1 MATLR
6 ELIIKISANSQ
17 SFQSEIQRASRMG
30 SEYYRTLQNGGRQ
43 AAAVAREQRRALA
56 ELNSQLTEIRASAA
70 GTAGVF
76 AGAFATGHLIS
87 LADEWSSV
95 NARLKQASQS
105 SDEFSSSQ
113 KVLMD
118 ISQRTGTAFS
128 DNAALFARS
137 AASMRE
143 YGYSADDV
151 LKVTE
156 AISTGLKIS
165 GASTAEAGS
174 VITQFSQ
181 ALAQGVLRGEEF
193 NSVNESG
200 DRIVRAL
207 AAGMGVAR
215 KDLKAMADDGKLTA
229 DKVVPALISQLGV
242 LRDEYAAM
250 PETVSDGITK
260 VENAFMA
267 WVGGANEASGA
278 TKTLSGVLNGVA
290 GNIDNVATAAGALVA
305 VGVARYFGNMASGA
319 VSATAGLVTAARN
332 EVALA
337 EAQLRGTQI
346 ATARARAAVYRAQQ
360 AVAAARGTEMQIAA
374 EARLAATQER
384 LNRNIAARTAAQNAL
399 NSTTAVGSRLMTG
412 ALGLV
417 GGVPGLVMLG
427 AAAWYTLY
435 QNQEP
440 ARESARQYALTID
453 EIAHKTPSMSLPE
466 ASDNE
471 GRTRAALAEQNRLI
485 DEQASRVK
493 SLQEKIAGY
502 QYVLANPGWT
512 TGDGFMINHLTSV
525 QEKIA
530 GYQYVLANPGW
541 TTGDG
546 FMINH
551 LTSVKTVTEG
561 LSQATEQLAVEQSRL
576 AQMQEKAQSIQDVL
590 AGLEDRRVALI
601 RQQAAEQN
609 KVYQSMLVMNG
620 QHTEFNRLLG
630 LGNELLQQRQGLVNV
645 PLRLPQATLDDKQQS
660 ALTKTEREL
669 ALSRLKGEEKERARL
684 GYAADDLGFVG
695 DSYQEA
701 RQRYISNA
709 LEAWRNN
716 EANKPKSRGGKS
728 ETEKAED
735 SFSRLLKQQKEQLA
749 LAGQNTELAKL
760 KYQTA
765 QGELKTLT
773 EMQKQEL
780 LRNAALIDQQKI
792 REQLRSREETLK
804 NDNVAA
810 RASNEAELLG
820 YGQGERA
827 RERMRELQQIRD
839 SFRQKDA
846 DLQSQYQT
854 GDISEDF
861 YRQARAQNAQYLS
874 ERLKD
879 QAAFYAESDAQR
891 ADWQKGLQEGLSNWV
906 DNASDYASQAAQL
919 ATEGISGLV
928 NNITEMLNGN
938 KVEWR
943 NWASSVLQEIS
954 KVLMNA
960 AIVNGIKTAANGMS
974 GAGGFIGS
982 IGDWLG
988 GAVAN
993 AKGGVYTS
1001 ANLSAYSNSIVDTPT
1016 YFAFAKGAG
1025 LMGEAGPEAIM
1036 PLTRAADGSLGVR
1049 AVGSMNGS
1057 AGLVYSPVYHIAIQ
1071 NDGANGQI
1079 GAEAAGSLVQLI
1091 DQRVQAVMLSMR
1103 RDGGMLS
1110 G

>member
-70 GTAGVF
+70 GTAGAF

-156 AISTGLKIS
+156 AISTGLKLS
-165 GASTAEAGS
+165 GAGVAESGS

-193 NSVNESG
+193 NAVNENG
-200 DRIVRAL
+200 DRVIRAL

-229 DKVVPALISQLGV
+229 DKVVPALISQLGI

-250 PETVSDGITK
+250 PETVSGSITK

-267 WVGGANEASGA
+267 WVGGVNEASGS

-290 GNIDNVATAAGALVA
+290 GHIDAVATAAGALVA

-319 VSATAGLVTAARN
+319 VSATAGLVT
-332 EVALA
+332 
-337 EAQLRGTQI
+337 
-346 ATARARAAVYRAQQ
+346 
-360 AVAAARGTEMQIAA
+360 AARGTEMQIAA

-435 QNQEP
+435 QNQEQ

-471 GRTRAALAEQNRLI
+471 GRTRAALTEQNRLI

-493 SLQEKIAGY
+493 SL
-502 QYVLANPGWT
+502 
-512 TGDGFMINHLTSV
+512 

-645 PLRLPQATLDDKQQS
+645 PLRLPQTTLDNKQQS

-1079 GAEAAGSLVQLI
+1079 GPEAAGSLVQLI

>member
-43 AAAVAREQRRALA
+43 AAAAAREQRRALA
-56 ELNSQLTEIRASAA
+56 ELNSQLTEIRGSAVGMA
-70 GTAGVF
+70 GAF
-76 AGAFATGHLIS
+76 AGAFASGHLIS

-229 DKVVPALISQLGV
+229 DKVVPALISQLGI

-250 PETVSDGITK
+250 PETVSSSITK

-267 WVGGANEASGA
+267 WVGGANEASGV
-278 TKTLSGVLNGVA
+278 TKTLSGMLNGVA
-290 GNIDNVATAAGALVA
+290 GQIDNVATAVGALVA

-319 VSATAGLVTAARN
+319 MSATAGLVTAARN

-337 EAQLRGTQI
+337 EAQFRGTQI

-384 LNRNIAARTAAQNAL
+384 LNRNIAARSAAQNAL
-399 NSTTAVGSRLMTG
+399 NSTTAVGSRLMSG

-435 QNQEP
+435 QNQEQ

-471 GRTRAALAEQNRLI
+471 GRTRAALTEQNRLI

-493 SLQEKIAGY
+493 SL
-502 QYVLANPGWT
+502 
-512 TGDGFMINHLTSV
+512 
-525 QEKIA
+525 
-530 GYQYVLANPGW
+530 
-541 TTGDG
+541 
-546 FMINH
+546 
-551 LTSVKTVTEG
+551 
-561 LSQATEQLAVEQSRL
+561 
-576 AQMQEKAQSIQDVL
+576 QEKAQSIQDVL

-735 SFSRLLKQQKEQLA
+735 SFSRLLKQQKAQLA

-773 EMQKQEL
+773 EIQKQEL

-804 NDNVAA
+804 NENAAA
-810 RASNEAELLG
+810 RASNDAELLG

-861 YRQARAQNAQYLS
+861 YRQALAQNAQYLS

-879 QAAFYAESDAQR
+879 QETFYAESDAQR
-891 ADWQKGLQEGLSNWV
+891 ADWQKGLQEGFSNWV

-919 ATEGISGLV
+919 ATEGISGMV

-943 NWASSVLQEIS
+943 SWASSVLQEIS

-974 GAGGFIGS
+974 GAGGFLGS

-1071 NDGANGQI
+1071 NDGTNGQI
-1079 GAEAAGSLVQLI
+1079 GPEAAGSLVQLI

>member
-70 GTAGVF
+70 GTAGAF

-346 ATARARAAVYRAQQ
+346 ATARARA
-360 AVAAARGTEMQIAA
+360 
-374 EARLAATQER
+374 
-384 LNRNIAARTAAQNAL
+384 
-399 NSTTAVGSRLMTG
+399 
-412 ALGLV
+412 
-417 GGVPGLVMLG
+417 
-427 AAAWYTLY
+427 
-435 QNQEP
+435 
-440 ARESARQYALTID
+440 
-453 EIAHKTPSMSLPE
+453 
-466 ASDNE
+466 
-471 GRTRAALAEQNRLI
+471 RAALAEQNRLI

-493 SLQEKIAGY
+493 SL
-502 QYVLANPGWT
+502 
-512 TGDGFMINHLTSV
+512 

-919 ATEGISGLV
+919 ATEGISGMV

>member
-1 MATLR
+1 G
-6 ELIIKISANSQ
+6 Q
-17 SFQSEIQRASRMG
+17 
-30 SEYYRTLQNGGRQ
+30 
-43 AAAVAREQRRALA
+43 
-56 ELNSQLTEIRASAA
+56 
-70 GTAGVF
+70 
-76 AGAFATGHLIS
+76 
-87 LADEWSSV
+87 
-95 NARLKQASQS
+95 
-105 SDEFSSSQ
+105 
-113 KVLMD
+113 
-118 ISQRTGTAFS
+118 
-128 DNAALFARS
+128 
-137 AASMRE
+137 
-143 YGYSADDV
+143 
-151 LKVTE
+151 
-156 AISTGLKIS
+156 
-165 GASTAEAGS
+165 
-174 VITQFSQ
+174 
-181 ALAQGVLRGEEF
+181 
-193 NSVNESG
+193 
-200 DRIVRAL
+200 
-207 AAGMGVAR
+207 
-215 KDLKAMADDGKLTA
+215 LTA
-229 DKVVPALISQLGV
+229 DKVVPALISQLEV

-267 WVGGANEASGA
+267 WVGGANEASGV

-290 GNIDNVATAAGALVA
+290 GQIDNVATAVGALVA

-319 VSATAGLVTAARN
+319 MSATAGLVTAARN

-337 EAQLRGTQI
+337 EAQFRGTQI

-384 LNRNIAARTAAQNAL
+384 LNRNIAARSAAQNAL
-399 NSTTAVGSRLMTG
+399 NSTTAVGSRLMSG

-435 QNQEP
+435 QNQEQ

-471 GRTRAALAEQNRLI
+471 GRTRAALTEQNRLI

-493 SLQEKIAGY
+493 SL
-502 QYVLANPGWT
+502 
-512 TGDGFMINHLTSV
+512 
-525 QEKIA
+525 
-530 GYQYVLANPGW
+530 
-541 TTGDG
+541 
-546 FMINH
+546 
-551 LTSVKTVTEG
+551 
-561 LSQATEQLAVEQSRL
+561 
-576 AQMQEKAQSIQDVL
+576 QEKAQSIQDVL

-735 SFSRLLKQQKEQLA
+735 SFSRLLKQQKAQLA

-773 EMQKQEL
+773 EIQKQEL

-804 NDNVAA
+804 NENAAA
-810 RASNEAELLG
+810 RASNDAELLG

-861 YRQARAQNAQYLS
+861 YRQALAQNAQYLS

-879 QAAFYAESDAQR
+879 QETFYAESDAQR
-891 ADWQKGLQEGLSNWV
+891 ADWQKGLQEGFSNWV

-919 ATEGISGLV
+919 ATEGISGMV

-943 NWASSVLQEIS
+943 SWASSVLQEIS

-974 GAGGFIGS
+974 GAGGFLGS

-1071 NDGANGQI
+1071 NDGTNGQI
-1079 GAEAAGSLVQLI
+1079 GPEAAGSLVQLI

>member
-43 AAAVAREQRRALA
+43 AAAAAREQRRALA
-56 ELNSQLTEIRASAA
+56 ELHSQLTEIRASAVGMTGA
-70 GTAGVF
+70 F

-105 SDEFSSSQ
+105 SDEFASSQ

-229 DKVVPALISQLGV
+229 DKVVPALISQLGI

-250 PETVSDGITK
+250 PETVSSSITK

-267 WVGGANEASGA
+267 WVGGANEASGV
-278 TKTLSGVLNGVA
+278 TKTLSGMLNGVA
-290 GNIDNVATAAGALVA
+290 GQIDNVATAVGALVA

-319 VSATAGLVTAARN
+319 MSATAGLVTAARN

-337 EAQLRGTQI
+337 EAQFRGTQI

-384 LNRNIAARTAAQNAL
+384 LNRNIAARSAAQNAL
-399 NSTTAVGSRLMTG
+399 NSTTAVGSRLMSG

-435 QNQEP
+435 QNQEQ

-471 GRTRAALAEQNRLI
+471 GRTRAALTEQNRLI

-493 SLQEKIAGY
+493 SL
-502 QYVLANPGWT
+502 
-512 TGDGFMINHLTSV
+512 
-525 QEKIA
+525 
-530 GYQYVLANPGW
+530 
-541 TTGDG
+541 
-546 FMINH
+546 
-551 LTSVKTVTEG
+551 
-561 LSQATEQLAVEQSRL
+561 
-576 AQMQEKAQSIQDVL
+576 QEKAQSIQDVL

-669 ALSRLKGEEKERARL
+669 ALSRLKGEEKERVRL

-695 DSYQEA
+695 DPYQEA

-749 LAGQNTELAKL
+749 LVGQNTELAKL

-765 QGELKTLT
+765 LGELKTLT

-780 LRNAALIDQQKI
+780 LRNATLIDQQKI

-804 NDNVAA
+804 NENAAA
-810 RASNEAELLG
+810 RASNDAELLG

-861 YRQARAQNAQYLS
+861 YRQALAQNAQYLS

-879 QAAFYAESDAQR
+879 QAVFYAESDVQR
-891 ADWQKGLQEGLSNWV
+891 ADWQKGLQEGFSNWV

-919 ATEGISGLV
+919 ATEGISGMV

-943 NWASSVLQEIS
+943 SWASSVLQEIS

-974 GAGGFIGS
+974 GAGGFLGS

-1079 GAEAAGSLVQLI
+1079 GPEAAGSLVQLI

>member
-43 AAAVAREQRRALA
+43 AAAAARDQRRALA
-56 ELNSQLTEIRASAA
+56 ELNSQLTEIRGSAVGMA
-70 GTAGVF
+70 GAF

-215 KDLKAMADDGKLTA
+215 KDLKAMADDGQLTA
-229 DKVVPALISQLGV
+229 DKVVPALISQLEV

-250 PETVSDGITK
+250 PETVSSSITK

-267 WVGGANEASGA
+267 WVGGANEASGV

-290 GNIDNVATAAGALVA
+290 
-305 VGVARYFGNMASGA
+305 
-319 VSATAGLVTAARN
+319 
-332 EVALA
+332 
-337 EAQLRGTQI
+337 
-346 ATARARAAVYRAQQ
+346 
-360 AVAAARGTEMQIAA
+360 
-374 EARLAATQER
+374 
-384 LNRNIAARTAAQNAL
+384 
-399 NSTTAVGSRLMTG
+399 
-412 ALGLV
+412 
-417 GGVPGLVMLG
+417 GLVMLG

-435 QNQEP
+435 QNQEQ

-471 GRTRAALAEQNRLI
+471 GRTRAALTEQNRLI

-525 QEKIA
+525 
-530 GYQYVLANPGW
+530 
-541 TTGDG
+541 
-546 FMINH
+546 
-551 LTSVKTVTEG
+551 KTVTEG
-561 LSQATEQLAVEQSRL
+561 LAQATEQLAVEQSRL

-620 QHTEFNRLLG
+620 QYTEFNRLLG

-669 ALSRLKGEEKERARL
+669 ALSRLKGEEKERVRL

-695 DSYQEA
+695 DPYQEA

-716 EANKPKSRGGKS
+716 EVNKPKSRGGKS

-765 QGELKTLT
+765 LGELKTLS
-773 EMQKQEL
+773 EIQKQEL

-792 REQLRSREETLK
+792 REQLRYREETLK

-810 RASNEAELLG
+810 RASNESELLG

-861 YRQARAQNAQYLS
+861 YRQALAQNAQYLS

-879 QAAFYAESDAQR
+879 QAVFYAESDVQR
-891 ADWQKGLQEGLSNWV
+891 ADWQKGLQEGFSNWV

-919 ATEGISGLV
+919 ATEGISGMV

-943 NWASSVLQEIS
+943 SWASSVLQEIS

-974 GAGGFIGS
+974 GAGGFLGS

-1025 LMGEAGPEAIM
+1025 LMGEAGPE
-1036 PLTRAADGSLGVR
+1036 
-1049 AVGSMNGS
+1049 
-1057 AGLVYSPVYHIAIQ
+1057 
-1071 NDGANGQI
+1071 
-1079 GAEAAGSLVQLI
+1079 
-1091 DQRVQAVMLSMR
+1091 
-1103 RDGGMLS
+1103 
-1110 G
+1110 

>member
-1 MATLR
+1 
-6 ELIIKISANSQ
+6 
-17 SFQSEIQRASRMG
+17 
-30 SEYYRTLQNGGRQ
+30 
-43 AAAVAREQRRALA
+43 
-56 ELNSQLTEIRASAA
+56 
-70 GTAGVF
+70 
-76 AGAFATGHLIS
+76 
-87 LADEWSSV
+87 SV

-143 YGYSADDV
+143 YGYSAGDV

-229 DKVVPALISQLGV
+229 DKVVPALISQLGI

-250 PETVSDGITK
+250 PETVSSSITK

-267 WVGGANEASGA
+267 WVGGANEASGV
-278 TKTLSGVLNGVA
+278 TKTLSGMLNGVA
-290 GNIDNVATAAGALVA
+290 GQIDNVATAVGALVA

-319 VSATAGLVTAARN
+319 MSATAGLVTAARN

-337 EAQLRGTQI
+337 EAQFRGTQI

-384 LNRNIAARTAAQNAL
+384 LNRNIAARSAAQNAL
-399 NSTTAVGSRLMTG
+399 NSTTAVGSRLMSG

-435 QNQEP
+435 QNQEQ

-471 GRTRAALAEQNRLI
+471 GRTRAALTEQNRLI

-493 SLQEKIAGY
+493 SL
-502 QYVLANPGWT
+502 
-512 TGDGFMINHLTSV
+512 
-525 QEKIA
+525 
-530 GYQYVLANPGW
+530 
-541 TTGDG
+541 
-546 FMINH
+546 
-551 LTSVKTVTEG
+551 
-561 LSQATEQLAVEQSRL
+561 
-576 AQMQEKAQSIQDVL
+576 QEKAQSIQDVL

-669 ALSRLKGEEKERARL
+669 ALSRLKGEEKERVRL

-695 DSYQEA
+695 DPYQEA

-749 LAGQNTELAKL
+749 LVGQNTELAKL

-765 QGELKTLT
+765 LGELKTLT

-780 LRNAALIDQQKI
+780 LRNATLIDQQKI

-804 NDNVAA
+804 NENAAA
-810 RASNEAELLG
+810 RASNDAELLG

-861 YRQARAQNAQYLS
+861 YRQALAQNAQYLS

-879 QAAFYAESDAQR
+879 QAVFYAESDVQR
-891 ADWQKGLQEGLSNWV
+891 ADWQKGLQEGFSNWV

-919 ATEGISGLV
+919 ATEGISGMV

-943 NWASSVLQEIS
+943 SWASSVLQEIS

-974 GAGGFIGS
+974 GAGGFLGS

-1057 AGLVYSPVYHIAIQ
+1057 AGLVYSPVYH
-1071 NDGANGQI
+1071 
-1079 GAEAAGSLVQLI
+1079 
-1091 DQRVQAVMLSMR
+1091 
-1103 RDGGMLS
+1103 
-1110 G
+1110 

>member
-43 AAAVAREQRRALA
+43 AAAAARDQRRALA
-56 ELNSQLTEIRASAA
+56 ELNSQLTEIRGSAVGMA
-70 GTAGVF
+70 GAF

-215 KDLKAMADDGKLTA
+215 KDLKAMADDGQLTA
-229 DKVVPALISQLGV
+229 DKVVPALISQLEV

-267 WVGGANEASGA
+267 WVGGANEASGV

-290 GNIDNVATAAGALVA
+290 GQIDNVATAVGALVA

-319 VSATAGLVTAARN
+319 MSATAGLVTAARN

-337 EAQLRGTQI
+337 EAQFRGTQI

-384 LNRNIAARTAAQNAL
+384 LNRNIAARSAAQNAL
-399 NSTTAVGSRLMTG
+399 NSTTAVGSRLMSG

-435 QNQEP
+435 QNQEQ

-471 GRTRAALAEQNRLI
+471 GRTRAALTEQNRLI

-493 SLQEKIAGY
+493 SL
-502 QYVLANPGWT
+502 
-512 TGDGFMINHLTSV
+512 
-525 QEKIA
+525 
-530 GYQYVLANPGW
+530 
-541 TTGDG
+541 
-546 FMINH
+546 
-551 LTSVKTVTEG
+551 
-561 LSQATEQLAVEQSRL
+561 
-576 AQMQEKAQSIQDVL
+576 QEKAQSIQDVL

-735 SFSRLLKQQKEQLA
+735 SFSRLLKQQKAQLA

-773 EMQKQEL
+773 EIQKQEL
-780 LRNAALIDQQKI
+780 LRNAAL
-792 REQLRSREETLK
+792 
-804 NDNVAA
+804 
-810 RASNEAELLG
+810 
-820 YGQGERA
+820 
-827 RERMRELQQIRD
+827 
-839 SFRQKDA
+839 
-846 DLQSQYQT
+846 
-854 GDISEDF
+854 
-861 YRQARAQNAQYLS
+861 
-874 ERLKD
+874 
-879 QAAFYAESDAQR
+879 
-891 ADWQKGLQEGLSNWV
+891 
-906 DNASDYASQAAQL
+906 
-919 ATEGISGLV
+919 
-928 NNITEMLNGN
+928 
-938 KVEWR
+938 
-943 NWASSVLQEIS
+943 
-954 KVLMNA
+954 
-960 AIVNGIKTAANGMS
+960 
-974 GAGGFIGS
+974 
-982 IGDWLG
+982 
-988 GAVAN
+988 
-993 AKGGVYTS
+993 
-1001 ANLSAYSNSIVDTPT
+1001 
-1016 YFAFAKGAG
+1016 
-1025 LMGEAGPEAIM
+1025 
-1036 PLTRAADGSLGVR
+1036 
-1049 AVGSMNGS
+1049 
-1057 AGLVYSPVYHIAIQ
+1057 
-1071 NDGANGQI
+1071 
-1079 GAEAAGSLVQLI
+1079 
-1091 DQRVQAVMLSMR
+1091 
-1103 RDGGMLS
+1103 
-1110 G
+1110 

>member
-43 AAAVAREQRRALA
+43 AAAAAREQRRALA
-56 ELNSQLTEIRASAA
+56 ELNSQLTEIRGSAVGMA
-70 GTAGVF
+70 GAF
-76 AGAFATGHLIS
+76 AGAFASGHLIS

-105 SDEFSSSQ
+105 SDEFASSQ

-143 YGYSADDV
+143 YGYSAGDV

-229 DKVVPALISQLGV
+229 DKVVPALISQLGI

-250 PETVSDGITK
+250 PETVSSSITK

-267 WVGGANEASGA
+267 WVGGANEASGV
-278 TKTLSGVLNGVA
+278 TKTLSGMLNGVA
-290 GNIDNVATAAGALVA
+290 GQIDNVATAVGALVA

-319 VSATAGLVTAARN
+319 MSATAGLVTAARN

-337 EAQLRGTQI
+337 EAQFRGTQI

-399 NSTTAVGSRLMTG
+399 NSTTAVGSRLMSG

-435 QNQEP
+435 QNQEQ

-471 GRTRAALAEQNRLI
+471 GRTRAALTEQNRLI

-493 SLQEKIAGY
+493 SL
-502 QYVLANPGWT
+502 
-512 TGDGFMINHLTSV
+512 
-525 QEKIA
+525 
-530 GYQYVLANPGW
+530 
-541 TTGDG
+541 
-546 FMINH
+546 
-551 LTSVKTVTEG
+551 
-561 LSQATEQLAVEQSRL
+561 
-576 AQMQEKAQSIQDVL
+576 QEKAQSIQDVL

-669 ALSRLKGEEKERARL
+669 ALSRLKGEEKERVRL

-695 DSYQEA
+695 DPYQEA

-749 LAGQNTELAKL
+749 LVGQNTELAKL

-765 QGELKTLT
+765 LGELKTLT

-780 LRNAALIDQQKI
+780 LRNATLIDQQKI

-804 NDNVAA
+804 NENAAA
-810 RASNEAELLG
+810 RASNDAELLG

-861 YRQARAQNAQYLS
+861 YRQALAQNAQYLS

-879 QAAFYAESDAQR
+879 QAVFYAESDVQR
-891 ADWQKGLQEGLSNWV
+891 ADWQKGLQEGFSNWV

-919 ATEGISGLV
+919 ATEGISGMV

-943 NWASSVLQEIS
+943 SWASSV
-954 KVLMNA
+954 
-960 AIVNGIKTAANGMS
+960 
-974 GAGGFIGS
+974 
-982 IGDWLG
+982 
-988 GAVAN
+988 
-993 AKGGVYTS
+993 
-1001 ANLSAYSNSIVDTPT
+1001 
-1016 YFAFAKGAG
+1016 
-1025 LMGEAGPEAIM
+1025 
-1036 PLTRAADGSLGVR
+1036 
-1049 AVGSMNGS
+1049 
-1057 AGLVYSPVYHIAIQ
+1057 
-1071 NDGANGQI
+1071 
-1079 GAEAAGSLVQLI
+1079 
-1091 DQRVQAVMLSMR
+1091 
-1103 RDGGMLS
+1103 
-1110 G
+1110 

>member
-43 AAAVAREQRRALA
+43 AAAAAREQRRALA
-56 ELNSQLTEIRASAA
+56 ELNSQLTEIRASAVGMTGA
-70 GTAGVF
+70 F

-165 GASTAEAGS
+165 GASAAEAGS

-200 DRIVRAL
+200 DRIIRAL

-215 KDLKAMADDGKLTA
+215 KDLKAMADDGQLTA
-229 DKVVPALISQLGV
+229 DKVVPALISQLGI

-278 TKTLSGVLNGVA
+278 TKTLSGALNGVA
-290 GNIDNVATAAGALVA
+290 GNIDTVATAAGVLVA
-305 VGVARYFGNMASGA
+305 VGVARYFGNLASGA
-319 VSATAGLVTAARN
+319 MSATAGLVTAARN

-374 EARLAATQER
+374 EARLAVTQER

-399 NSTTAVGSRLMTG
+399 NSTTAVGSRLMSG

-435 QNQEP
+435 QNQEQ

-453 EIAHKTPSMSLPE
+453 EIRAKVPGMTLPE
-466 ASDNE
+466 LADNE
-471 GRTRAALAEQNRLI
+471 GKTREALEEQNRLI
-485 DEQASRVK
+485 AKQESKVRGLKTQIADYQRW
-493 SLQEKIAGY
+493 LQENPQGGSGAEIITHG
-502 QYVLANPGWT
+502 LAEA
-512 TGDGFMINHLTSV
+512 TG
-525 QEKIA
+525 K
-530 GYQYVLANPGW
+530 
-541 TTGDG
+541 
-546 FMINH
+546 
-551 LTSVKTVTEG
+551 
-561 LSQATEQLAVEQSRL
+561 LAVEQSRL
-576 AQMQEKAQSIQDVL
+576 TQMQEKARSVQETL
-590 AGLEDRRVALI
+590 ASLEYNRVARI
-601 RQQAAEQN
+601 REEAAEQN
-609 KVYQSMLVMNG
+609 RAYQALLQMNV

-630 LGNELLQQRQGLVNV
+630 LGNELLQQRQGLASV
-645 PLRLPQATLDDKQQS
+645 PLRLPQATLDDKQQG
-660 ALTKTEREL
+660 ALNNTERQL

-684 GYAADDLGFVG
+684 GYAADDLGLVG
-695 DSYQEA
+695 DTYQEA
-701 RQRYISNA
+701 RQRYIRNSM
-709 LEAWRNN
+709 EAWRNN
-716 EANKPKSRGGKS
+716 EANKPKSRAGKS
-728 ETEKAED
+728 GAEKAED

-749 LAGQNTELAKL
+749 LAGKNTELAKL
-760 KYQTA
+760 KYQTS

-773 EMQKQEL
+773 EIQKQEL
-780 LRNAALIDQQKI
+780 LRNAALIDQKKI
-792 REQLRSREETLK
+792 REQLRAREETLK
-804 NDNVAA
+804 NDNADA
-810 RASNEAELLG
+810 RASNNAELLG
-820 YGQGERA
+820 YGQGERV

-839 SFRQKDA
+839 GYRQKDA

-861 YRQARAQNAQYLS
+861 YRQALAQNAQYLS

-879 QAAFYAESDAQR
+879 QEAFYAESDAQR

-906 DNASDYASQAAQL
+906 DSASDYASQAAQL
-919 ATEGISGLV
+919 ATDGISGMV

-943 NWASSVLQEIS
+943 SWAASILQEIS

-960 AIVNGIKTAANGMS
+960 AIVNGIKMAANSMS
-974 GAGGFIGS
+974 GAGGFFGS
-982 IGDWLG
+982 IGNWLG

-1079 GAEAAGSLVQLI
+1079 GPEAAGTLVQLI

>member
-1 MATLR
+1 
-6 ELIIKISANSQ
+6 
-17 SFQSEIQRASRMG
+17 
-30 SEYYRTLQNGGRQ
+30 
-43 AAAVAREQRRALA
+43 
-56 ELNSQLTEIRASAA
+56 
-70 GTAGVF
+70 
-76 AGAFATGHLIS
+76 
-87 LADEWSSV
+87 SV

-143 YGYSADDV
+143 YGYSAGDV

-229 DKVVPALISQLGV
+229 DKVVPALISQLGI

-250 PETVSDGITK
+250 PETVSSSITK

-267 WVGGANEASGA
+267 WVGGANEASGV
-278 TKTLSGVLNGVA
+278 TKTLSGMLNGVA
-290 GNIDNVATAAGALVA
+290 GQIDNVATAVGALVA

-319 VSATAGLVTAARN
+319 MSATAGLVTAARN

-337 EAQLRGTQI
+337 EAQFRGTQI

-384 LNRNIAARTAAQNAL
+384 LNRNIAARSAAQNAL
-399 NSTTAVGSRLMTG
+399 NSTTAVGSRLMSG

-435 QNQEP
+435 QNQEQ

-471 GRTRAALAEQNRLI
+471 GRTRAALTEQNRLI

-493 SLQEKIAGY
+493 SL
-502 QYVLANPGWT
+502 
-512 TGDGFMINHLTSV
+512 
-525 QEKIA
+525 
-530 GYQYVLANPGW
+530 
-541 TTGDG
+541 
-546 FMINH
+546 
-551 LTSVKTVTEG
+551 
-561 LSQATEQLAVEQSRL
+561 
-576 AQMQEKAQSIQDVL
+576 QEKAQSIQDVL

-669 ALSRLKGEEKERARL
+669 ALSRLKGEEKERVRL

-695 DSYQEA
+695 DPYQEA

-749 LAGQNTELAKL
+749 LVGQNTELAKL

-765 QGELKTLT
+765 LGELKTLT

-780 LRNAALIDQQKI
+780 LRNATLIDQQKI

-804 NDNVAA
+804 NENAAA
-810 RASNEAELLG
+810 RASNDAELLG

-861 YRQARAQNAQYLS
+861 YRQALAQNAQYLS

-879 QAAFYAESDAQR
+879 QAVFYAESDVQR
-891 ADWQKGLQEGLSNWV
+891 ADWQKGLQEGFSNWV

-919 ATEGISGLV
+919 ATEGISGMV

-943 NWASSVLQEIS
+943 SWASSV
-954 KVLMNA
+954 
-960 AIVNGIKTAANGMS
+960 
-974 GAGGFIGS
+974 
-982 IGDWLG
+982 
-988 GAVAN
+988 
-993 AKGGVYTS
+993 
-1001 ANLSAYSNSIVDTPT
+1001 
-1016 YFAFAKGAG
+1016 
-1025 LMGEAGPEAIM
+1025 
-1036 PLTRAADGSLGVR
+1036 
-1049 AVGSMNGS
+1049 
-1057 AGLVYSPVYHIAIQ
+1057 
-1071 NDGANGQI
+1071 
-1079 GAEAAGSLVQLI
+1079 
-1091 DQRVQAVMLSMR
+1091 
-1103 RDGGMLS
+1103 
-1110 G
+1110 

>member
-43 AAAVAREQRRALA
+43 AAAAAREQRRALA
-56 ELNSQLTEIRASAA
+56 ELNSQLTEIRGSAVGMA
-70 GTAGVF
+70 GAF
-76 AGAFATGHLIS
+76 AGAFASGHLIS

-105 SDEFSSSQ
+105 SDEFASSQ

-143 YGYSADDV
+143 YGYSAGDV

-229 DKVVPALISQLGV
+229 DKVVPALISQLGI

-250 PETVSDGITK
+250 PETVSSSITK

-267 WVGGANEASGA
+267 WVGGANEASGV
-278 TKTLSGVLNGVA
+278 TKTLSGMLNGVA
-290 GNIDNVATAAGALVA
+290 GQIDNVATAVGALVA

-319 VSATAGLVTAARN
+319 MSATAGLVTAARN

-337 EAQLRGTQI
+337 EAQFRGTQI

-384 LNRNIAARTAAQNAL
+384 LNRNIAARSAAQNAL
-399 NSTTAVGSRLMTG
+399 NSTTAVGSRLMSG

-435 QNQEP
+435 QNQEQ

-471 GRTRAALAEQNRLI
+471 GRTRAALTEQNRLI

-493 SLQEKIAGY
+493 SL
-502 QYVLANPGWT
+502 
-512 TGDGFMINHLTSV
+512 
-525 QEKIA
+525 
-530 GYQYVLANPGW
+530 
-541 TTGDG
+541 
-546 FMINH
+546 
-551 LTSVKTVTEG
+551 
-561 LSQATEQLAVEQSRL
+561 
-576 AQMQEKAQSIQDVL
+576 QEKAQSIQDVL

-669 ALSRLKGEEKERARL
+669 ALSRLKGEEKERVRL

-695 DSYQEA
+695 DPYQEA

-749 LAGQNTELAKL
+749 LVGQNTELAKL

-765 QGELKTLT
+765 LGELKTLT

-780 LRNAALIDQQKI
+780 LRNATLIDQQKI

-804 NDNVAA
+804 NENAAA
-810 RASNEAELLG
+810 RASNDAELLG

-861 YRQARAQNAQYLS
+861 YRQALAQNAQYLS

-879 QAAFYAESDAQR
+879 QAVFYAESDVQR
-891 ADWQKGLQEGLSNWV
+891 ADWQKGLQEGFSNWV

-919 ATEGISGLV
+919 ATEGISGMV

-943 NWASSVLQEIS
+943 SWASSVLQEIS

-974 GAGGFIGS
+974 GAGGFLGS

-1079 GAEAAGSLVQLI
+1079 GPEAAGSLVQLI

>member
-43 AAAVAREQRRALA
+43 AAAAAREQRRALA
-56 ELNSQLTEIRASAA
+56 ELNSQLTEIRASAVGMTSA
-70 GTAGVF
+70 F

-105 SDEFSSSQ
+105 SDEFASSQ

-165 GASTAEAGS
+165 GASAAEAGS

-200 DRIVRAL
+200 DRIIRAL

-215 KDLKAMADDGKLTA
+215 KDLKAMADDGQLTA
-229 DKVVPALISQLGV
+229 DKVVPALISQLGI

-278 TKTLSGVLNGVA
+278 TKTLSGALNGVA
-290 GNIDNVATAAGALVA
+290 GNIDTVATAAGVLVA
-305 VGVARYFGNMASGA
+305 VGVARYFGNLASGA
-319 VSATAGLVTAARN
+319 MSATAGLVTAARN

-374 EARLAATQER
+374 EARLAVTQER

-399 NSTTAVGSRLMTG
+399 NSTTAVGSRLMSG

-435 QNQEP
+435 QNQEQ

-453 EIAHKTPSMSLPE
+453 EIRAKVPGMTLPE
-466 ASDNE
+466 LADNE
-471 GRTRAALAEQNRLI
+471 GKTREALEEQNRLI
-485 DEQASRVK
+485 AEQESKVRGLKTQIADYQRW
-493 SLQEKIAGY
+493 LQENPQGGSGAEIITHG
-502 QYVLANPGWT
+502 LAEA
-512 TGDGFMINHLTSV
+512 TG
-525 QEKIA
+525 K
-530 GYQYVLANPGW
+530 
-541 TTGDG
+541 
-546 FMINH
+546 
-551 LTSVKTVTEG
+551 
-561 LSQATEQLAVEQSRL
+561 LAVEQSRL
-576 AQMQEKAQSIQDVL
+576 TQMQEKARSVQETL
-590 AGLEDRRVALI
+590 ASLEYNRVARI
-601 RQQAAEQN
+601 REEAAEQN
-609 KVYQSMLVMNG
+609 RAYQALLQMNV

-630 LGNELLQQRQGLVNV
+630 LGNELLQQRQGLASV
-645 PLRLPQATLDDKQQS
+645 PLRLPQATLDDKQQG
-660 ALTKTEREL
+660 ALNNTERQL

-684 GYAADDLGFVG
+684 GYAADDLGLVG
-695 DSYQEA
+695 DTYQEA
-701 RQRYISNA
+701 RQRYIRNSM
-709 LEAWRNN
+709 EAWRNN

-749 LAGQNTELAKL
+749 LAGKNTELAKL
-760 KYQTA
+760 KYQTS

-773 EMQKQEL
+773 EIQKQEL
-780 LRNAALIDQQKI
+780 LRNAALIDQKKI
-792 REQLRSREETLK
+792 REQLRAREEALK
-804 NDNVAA
+804 NDNADE
-810 RASNEAELLG
+810 RASNDAELLG
-820 YGQGERA
+820 YGQGERV

-839 SFRQKDA
+839 GYRQKDA

-861 YRQARAQNAQYLS
+861 YRQALAQNAQYLS

-879 QAAFYAESDAQR
+879 QEAFYAESDAQR

-906 DNASDYASQAAQL
+906 DSASDYASQAAQL
-919 ATEGISGLV
+919 ATDGISGMV

-943 NWASSVLQEIS
+943 SWAASILQEIS

-960 AIVNGIKTAANGMS
+960 AIVNGIKMAANSMS
-974 GAGGFIGS
+974 GAGGFFGS
-982 IGDWLG
+982 IGNWLG

-1001 ANLSAYSNSIVDTPT
+1001 ANLSAYSNSIVDT

-1079 GAEAAGSLVQLI
+1079 GPEAAGTLVQLI

>member
-43 AAAVAREQRRALA
+43 AAAAAREQRRALA
-56 ELNSQLTEIRASAA
+56 ELNSQLTEIRGSAVGMA
-70 GTAGVF
+70 GAF
-76 AGAFATGHLIS
+76 AGAFASGHLIS

-105 SDEFSSSQ
+105 SDEFASSQ

-143 YGYSADDV
+143 YGYSAGDV

-229 DKVVPALISQLGV
+229 DKVVPALISQLGI

-250 PETVSDGITK
+250 PETVSSSITK

-267 WVGGANEASGA
+267 WVGGANEASGV
-278 TKTLSGVLNGVA
+278 TKTLSGMLNGVA
-290 GNIDNVATAAGALVA
+290 GQIDNVATAVGALVA

-319 VSATAGLVTAARN
+319 MSATAGLVTAARN

-337 EAQLRGTQI
+337 EAQFRGTQI

-384 LNRNIAARTAAQNAL
+384 LNRNIAARSAAQNAL
-399 NSTTAVGSRLMTG
+399 NSTTAVGSRLMSG

-435 QNQEP
+435 QNQEQ

-471 GRTRAALAEQNRLI
+471 GRTRAALTEQNRLI

-493 SLQEKIAGY
+493 SL
-502 QYVLANPGWT
+502 
-512 TGDGFMINHLTSV
+512 
-525 QEKIA
+525 
-530 GYQYVLANPGW
+530 
-541 TTGDG
+541 
-546 FMINH
+546 
-551 LTSVKTVTEG
+551 
-561 LSQATEQLAVEQSRL
+561 
-576 AQMQEKAQSIQDVL
+576 QEKAQSIQDVL

-669 ALSRLKGEEKERARL
+669 ALSRLKGEEKERVRL

-695 DSYQEA
+695 DPYQEA

-749 LAGQNTELAKL
+749 LVGQNTELAKL

-765 QGELKTLT
+765 LGELKTLT

-780 LRNAALIDQQKI
+780 LRNATLIDQQKI

-804 NDNVAA
+804 NENAAA
-810 RASNEAELLG
+810 RASNDAELLG

-861 YRQARAQNAQYLS
+861 YRQALAQNAQYLS

-879 QAAFYAESDAQR
+879 QETFYAESDAQR
-891 ADWQKGLQEGLSNWV
+891 ADWQKGLQEGFSNWV

-919 ATEGISGLV
+919 ATEGISGMV

-943 NWASSVLQEIS
+943 SWASSVLQEIS

-974 GAGGFIGS
+974 GAGGFLGS

-1079 GAEAAGSLVQLI
+1079 GPEAAGSLVQLI

>member
-43 AAAVAREQRRALA
+43 AAAAARDQRRALA
-56 ELNSQLTEIRASAA
+56 ELNSQLTEIRGSAVGMA
-70 GTAGVF
+70 GAF

-215 KDLKAMADDGKLTA
+215 KDLKAMADDGQLTA
-229 DKVVPALISQLGV
+229 DKVVPALISQLEV

-250 PETVSDGITK
+250 PETVSSSITK

-267 WVGGANEASGA
+267 WVGGANEASGV

-290 GNIDNVATAAGALVA
+290 
-305 VGVARYFGNMASGA
+305 
-319 VSATAGLVTAARN
+319 
-332 EVALA
+332 
-337 EAQLRGTQI
+337 
-346 ATARARAAVYRAQQ
+346 
-360 AVAAARGTEMQIAA
+360 
-374 EARLAATQER
+374 
-384 LNRNIAARTAAQNAL
+384 
-399 NSTTAVGSRLMTG
+399 
-412 ALGLV
+412 
-417 GGVPGLVMLG
+417 GLVMLG

-435 QNQEP
+435 QNQEQ

-471 GRTRAALAEQNRLI
+471 GRTRAALTEQNRLI

-525 QEKIA
+525 
-530 GYQYVLANPGW
+530 
-541 TTGDG
+541 
-546 FMINH
+546 
-551 LTSVKTVTEG
+551 KTVTEG
-561 LSQATEQLAVEQSRL
+561 LAQATEQLAVEQSRL

-669 ALSRLKGEEKERARL
+669 ALSRLKGEEKERVRL

-695 DSYQEA
+695 DPYQEA

-716 EANKPKSRGGKS
+716 EVNKPKSRGGKS

-765 QGELKTLT
+765 LGELKTLS
-773 EMQKQEL
+773 EIQKQEL

-792 REQLRSREETLK
+792 REQLRYREETLK

-810 RASNEAELLG
+810 RASNESELLG

-861 YRQARAQNAQYLS
+861 YRQALAQNAQYLS

-879 QAAFYAESDAQR
+879 QAVFYAESDVQR
-891 ADWQKGLQEGLSNWV
+891 ADWQKGLQEGFSNWV

-919 ATEGISGLV
+919 ATEGISGMV

-943 NWASSVLQEIS
+943 SWASSVLQEIS

-974 GAGGFIGS
+974 GAGGFLGS

-1079 GAEAAGSLVQLI
+1079 GPEAAGSLVQLI

>member
-1 MATLR
+1 
-6 ELIIKISANSQ
+6 
-17 SFQSEIQRASRMG
+17 
-30 SEYYRTLQNGGRQ
+30 
-43 AAAVAREQRRALA
+43 
-56 ELNSQLTEIRASAA
+56 ASAVGMTGA
-70 GTAGVF
+70 F

-105 SDEFSSSQ
+105 SDEFASSQ

-229 DKVVPALISQLGV
+229 DKVVPALISQLGI

-250 PETVSDGITK
+250 PETVSSSITK

-267 WVGGANEASGA
+267 WVGGANEASGV
-278 TKTLSGVLNGVA
+278 TKTLSGMLNGVA
-290 GNIDNVATAAGALVA
+290 GQIDNVATAVGALVA

-319 VSATAGLVTAARN
+319 MSATAGLVTAARN

-337 EAQLRGTQI
+337 EAQFRGTQI

-384 LNRNIAARTAAQNAL
+384 LNRNIAARSAAQNAL
-399 NSTTAVGSRLMTG
+399 NSTTAVGSRLMSG

-435 QNQEP
+435 QNQEQ

-471 GRTRAALAEQNRLI
+471 GRTRAALTEQNRLI

-493 SLQEKIAGY
+493 SL
-502 QYVLANPGWT
+502 
-512 TGDGFMINHLTSV
+512 
-525 QEKIA
+525 
-530 GYQYVLANPGW
+530 
-541 TTGDG
+541 
-546 FMINH
+546 
-551 LTSVKTVTEG
+551 
-561 LSQATEQLAVEQSRL
+561 
-576 AQMQEKAQSIQDVL
+576 QEKAQSIQDVL

-669 ALSRLKGEEKERARL
+669 ALSRLKGEEKERVRL

-695 DSYQEA
+695 DPYQEA

-749 LAGQNTELAKL
+749 LVGQNTELAKL

-765 QGELKTLT
+765 LGELKTLT

-780 LRNAALIDQQKI
+780 LRNATLIDQQKI

-804 NDNVAA
+804 NENAAA
-810 RASNEAELLG
+810 RASNDAELLG

-861 YRQARAQNAQYLS
+861 YRQALAQNAQYLS
-874 ERLKD
+874 ERPKD
-879 QAAFYAESDAQR
+879 QAVFYAESDVQR
-891 ADWQKGLQEGLSNWV
+891 ADWQKGLQEGFSNWV

-919 ATEGISGLV
+919 ATEGISGMV

-943 NWASSVLQEIS
+943 SWASSVLQEIS

-974 GAGGFIGS
+974 GAGGFLGS

-1079 GAEAAGSLVQLI
+1079 GPEAAGSLVQLI

>member
-43 AAAVAREQRRALA
+43 AAAAAREQRRALA
-56 ELNSQLTEIRASAA
+56 ELNSQLTEIRGSAVGMA
-70 GTAGVF
+70 GAF
-76 AGAFATGHLIS
+76 AGAFASGHLIS

-105 SDEFSSSQ
+105 SDEFASSQ

-143 YGYSADDV
+143 YGYSAGDV

-229 DKVVPALISQLGV
+229 DKVVPALISQLGI

-250 PETVSDGITK
+250 PETVSSSITK

-267 WVGGANEASGA
+267 WVGGANEASGV
-278 TKTLSGVLNGVA
+278 TKTLSGMLNGVA
-290 GNIDNVATAAGALVA
+290 GQIDNVATAVGALVA

-319 VSATAGLVTAARN
+319 MSATAGLVTAARN

-337 EAQLRGTQI
+337 EAQFRGTQI

-384 LNRNIAARTAAQNAL
+384 LNRNIAARSAAQNAL
-399 NSTTAVGSRLMTG
+399 NSTTAVGSRLMSG

-435 QNQEP
+435 QNQEQ

-471 GRTRAALAEQNRLI
+471 GRTRAALTEQNRLI

-493 SLQEKIAGY
+493 SL
-502 QYVLANPGWT
+502 
-512 TGDGFMINHLTSV
+512 
-525 QEKIA
+525 
-530 GYQYVLANPGW
+530 
-541 TTGDG
+541 
-546 FMINH
+546 
-551 LTSVKTVTEG
+551 
-561 LSQATEQLAVEQSRL
+561 
-576 AQMQEKAQSIQDVL
+576 QEKAQSIQDVL

-669 ALSRLKGEEKERARL
+669 ALSRLKGEEKERVRL

-695 DSYQEA
+695 DPYQEA

-749 LAGQNTELAKL
+749 LVGQNTELAKL

-765 QGELKTLT
+765 LGELKTLT

-780 LRNAALIDQQKI
+780 LRNATLIDQQKI

-804 NDNVAA
+804 NENAAA
-810 RASNEAELLG
+810 RASNDAELLG
-820 YGQGERA
+820 
-827 RERMRELQQIRD
+827 
-839 SFRQKDA
+839 
-846 DLQSQYQT
+846 T
-854 GDISEDF
+854 G
-861 YRQARAQNAQYLS
+861 R
-874 ERLKD
+874 
-879 QAAFYAESDAQR
+879 
-891 ADWQKGLQEGLSNWV
+891 G
-906 DNASDYASQAAQL
+906 ASQR
-919 ATEGISGLV
+919 TH
-928 NNITEMLNGN
+928 
-938 KVEWR
+938 
-943 NWASSVLQEIS
+943 
-954 KVLMNA
+954 
-960 AIVNGIKTAANGMS
+960 
-974 GAGGFIGS
+974 AG
-982 IGDWLG
+982 
-988 GAVAN
+988 V
-993 AKGGVYTS
+993 
-1001 ANLSAYSNSIVDTPT
+1001 
-1016 YFAFAKGAG
+1016 
-1025 LMGEAGPEAIM
+1025 
-1036 PLTRAADGSLGVR
+1036 AADPR
-1049 AVGSMNGS
+1049 
-1057 AGLVYSPVYHIAIQ
+1057 
-1071 NDGANGQI
+1071 
-1079 GAEAAGSLVQLI
+1079 QLPPEGCGPSVSVS
-1091 DQRVQAVMLSMR
+1091 DRGYQ
-1103 RDGGMLS
+1103 
-1110 G
+1110 

>member
-43 AAAVAREQRRALA
+43 AAAAAREQRRALA
-56 ELNSQLTEIRASAA
+56 ELNSQLTEIRGSAVGMA
-70 GTAGVF
+70 GAF
-76 AGAFATGHLIS
+76 AGAFASGHLIS

-105 SDEFSSSQ
+105 SDEFASSQ

-143 YGYSADDV
+143 YGYSAGDV

-229 DKVVPALISQLGV
+229 DKVVPALISQLGI

-250 PETVSDGITK
+250 PETVSSSITK

-267 WVGGANEASGA
+267 WVGGANEASGV
-278 TKTLSGVLNGVA
+278 TKTLSGMLNGVA
-290 GNIDNVATAAGALVA
+290 GQIDNVATAVGALVA

-319 VSATAGLVTAARN
+319 MSATAGLVTAARN

-337 EAQLRGTQI
+337 EAQFRGTQI

-399 NSTTAVGSRLMTG
+399 NSTTAVGSRLMSG

-435 QNQEP
+435 QNQEQ

-471 GRTRAALAEQNRLI
+471 GRTRAALTEQNRLI

-493 SLQEKIAGY
+493 SL
-502 QYVLANPGWT
+502 
-512 TGDGFMINHLTSV
+512 
-525 QEKIA
+525 
-530 GYQYVLANPGW
+530 
-541 TTGDG
+541 
-546 FMINH
+546 
-551 LTSVKTVTEG
+551 
-561 LSQATEQLAVEQSRL
+561 
-576 AQMQEKAQSIQDVL
+576 QEKAQSIQDVL

-669 ALSRLKGEEKERARL
+669 ALSRLKGEEKERVRL

-695 DSYQEA
+695 DPYQEA

-749 LAGQNTELAKL
+749 LVGQNTELAKL

-765 QGELKTLT
+765 LGELKTLT

-780 LRNAALIDQQKI
+780 LRNATLIDQQKI

-804 NDNVAA
+804 NENAAA
-810 RASNEAELLG
+810 RASNDAELLG

-861 YRQARAQNAQYLS
+861 YRQALAQNAQYLS

-879 QAAFYAESDAQR
+879 QAVFYAESDVQR
-891 ADWQKGLQEGLSNWV
+891 ADWQKGLQEGFSNWV

-919 ATEGISGLV
+919 ATEGISGMV

-943 NWASSVLQEIS
+943 SWASSVLQEIS

-974 GAGGFIGS
+974 GAGGFLGS

-1036 PLTRAADGSLGVR
+1036 PLTRAA
-1049 AVGSMNGS
+1049 
-1057 AGLVYSPVYHIAIQ
+1057 
-1071 NDGANGQI
+1071 
-1079 GAEAAGSLVQLI
+1079 
-1091 DQRVQAVMLSMR
+1091 
-1103 RDGGMLS
+1103 
-1110 G
+1110 

>member
-1 MATLR
+1 
-6 ELIIKISANSQ
+6 
-17 SFQSEIQRASRMG
+17 
-30 SEYYRTLQNGGRQ
+30 
-43 AAAVAREQRRALA
+43 
-56 ELNSQLTEIRASAA
+56 
-70 GTAGVF
+70 
-76 AGAFATGHLIS
+76 
-87 LADEWSSV
+87 
-95 NARLKQASQS
+95 
-105 SDEFSSSQ
+105 
-113 KVLMD
+113 
-118 ISQRTGTAFS
+118 
-128 DNAALFARS
+128 
-137 AASMRE
+137 
-143 YGYSADDV
+143 
-151 LKVTE
+151 
-156 AISTGLKIS
+156 
-165 GASTAEAGS
+165 
-174 VITQFSQ
+174 
-181 ALAQGVLRGEEF
+181 
-193 NSVNESG
+193 
-200 DRIVRAL
+200 
-207 AAGMGVAR
+207 
-215 KDLKAMADDGKLTA
+215 
-229 DKVVPALISQLGV
+229 
-242 LRDEYAAM
+242 
-250 PETVSDGITK
+250 
-260 VENAFMA
+260 
-267 WVGGANEASGA
+267 ASGA
-278 TKTLSGVLNGVA
+278 
-290 GNIDNVATAAGALVA
+290 
-305 VGVARYFGNMASGA
+305 M
-319 VSATAGLVTAARN
+319 SATAGLVTAARN

-337 EAQLRGTQI
+337 EAQFRGTQI

-384 LNRNIAARTAAQNAL
+384 LNRNIAARSAAQNAL
-399 NSTTAVGSRLMTG
+399 NSTTAVGSRLMSG

-435 QNQEP
+435 QNQEQ

-471 GRTRAALAEQNRLI
+471 GRTRAALTEQNRLI

-493 SLQEKIAGY
+493 SL
-502 QYVLANPGWT
+502 
-512 TGDGFMINHLTSV
+512 
-525 QEKIA
+525 
-530 GYQYVLANPGW
+530 
-541 TTGDG
+541 
-546 FMINH
+546 
-551 LTSVKTVTEG
+551 
-561 LSQATEQLAVEQSRL
+561 
-576 AQMQEKAQSIQDVL
+576 QEKAQSIQDVL

-669 ALSRLKGEEKERARL
+669 ALSRLKGEEKERVRL

-695 DSYQEA
+695 DPYQEA

-749 LAGQNTELAKL
+749 LVGQNTELAKL

-765 QGELKTLT
+765 LGELKTLT

-780 LRNAALIDQQKI
+780 LRNATLIDQQKI

-804 NDNVAA
+804 NENAAA
-810 RASNEAELLG
+810 RASNDAELLG

-861 YRQARAQNAQYLS
+861 YRQALAQNAQYLS

-879 QAAFYAESDAQR
+879 QAVFYAESDVQR
-891 ADWQKGLQEGLSNWV
+891 ADWQKGLQEGFSNWV

-919 ATEGISGLV
+919 ATEGISGMV

-943 NWASSVLQEIS
+943 SWASSV
-954 KVLMNA
+954 
-960 AIVNGIKTAANGMS
+960 
-974 GAGGFIGS
+974 
-982 IGDWLG
+982 
-988 GAVAN
+988 
-993 AKGGVYTS
+993 
-1001 ANLSAYSNSIVDTPT
+1001 
-1016 YFAFAKGAG
+1016 
-1025 LMGEAGPEAIM
+1025 
-1036 PLTRAADGSLGVR
+1036 
-1049 AVGSMNGS
+1049 
-1057 AGLVYSPVYHIAIQ
+1057 
-1071 NDGANGQI
+1071 
-1079 GAEAAGSLVQLI
+1079 
-1091 DQRVQAVMLSMR
+1091 
-1103 RDGGMLS
+1103 
-1110 G
+1110 

>member
-1 MATLR
+1 
-6 ELIIKISANSQ
+6 
-17 SFQSEIQRASRMG
+17 
-30 SEYYRTLQNGGRQ
+30 
-43 AAAVAREQRRALA
+43 
-56 ELNSQLTEIRASAA
+56 
-70 GTAGVF
+70 
-76 AGAFATGHLIS
+76 
-87 LADEWSSV
+87 
-95 NARLKQASQS
+95 
-105 SDEFSSSQ
+105 
-113 KVLMD
+113 
-118 ISQRTGTAFS
+118 
-128 DNAALFARS
+128 S

-215 KDLKAMADDGKLTA
+215 KDLKAMADDGQLTA
-229 DKVVPALISQLGV
+229 DKVVPALISQLEV

-267 WVGGANEASGA
+267 WVGGANEASGV

-290 GNIDNVATAAGALVA
+290 GQIDNVATAVGALVA

-319 VSATAGLVTAARN
+319 MSATAGLVTAARN

-337 EAQLRGTQI
+337 EAQFRGTQI

-384 LNRNIAARTAAQNAL
+384 LNRNIAARSAAQNAL
-399 NSTTAVGSRLMTG
+399 NSTTAVGSRLMSG

-435 QNQEP
+435 QNQEQ

-471 GRTRAALAEQNRLI
+471 GRTRAALTEQNRLI

-493 SLQEKIAGY
+493 SL
-502 QYVLANPGWT
+502 
-512 TGDGFMINHLTSV
+512 
-525 QEKIA
+525 
-530 GYQYVLANPGW
+530 
-541 TTGDG
+541 
-546 FMINH
+546 
-551 LTSVKTVTEG
+551 
-561 LSQATEQLAVEQSRL
+561 
-576 AQMQEKAQSIQDVL
+576 QEKAQSIQDVL

-735 SFSRLLKQQKEQLA
+735 SFSRLLKQQKAQLA

-773 EMQKQEL
+773 EIQKQEL

-804 NDNVAA
+804 NENAAA
-810 RASNEAELLG
+810 RASNDAELLG

-861 YRQARAQNAQYLS
+861 YRQALAQNAQYLS

-879 QAAFYAESDAQR
+879 QETFYAESDAQR
-891 ADWQKGLQEGLSNWV
+891 ADWQKGLQEGFSNWV

-919 ATEGISGLV
+919 ATEGISGMV

-943 NWASSVLQEIS
+943 SWASSVLQEIS

-974 GAGGFIGS
+974 GAGGFLGS

-1071 NDGANGQI
+1071 NDGTNGQI
-1079 GAEAAGSLVQLI
+1079 GPEAAGSLVQLI

>member
-43 AAAVAREQRRALA
+43 AAAAARDQRRALA
-56 ELNSQLTEIRASAA
+56 ELNSQLTEIRGSAVGMA
-70 GTAGVF
+70 GAF

-215 KDLKAMADDGKLTA
+215 KDLKAMADDGQLTA
-229 DKVVPALISQLGV
+229 DKVVPALISQLEV

-267 WVGGANEASGA
+267 WVGGANEASGV

-290 GNIDNVATAAGALVA
+290 GQIDNVATAVGALVA

-319 VSATAGLVTAARN
+319 MSATAGLVTAARN

-337 EAQLRGTQI
+337 EAQFRGTQI

-384 LNRNIAARTAAQNAL
+384 LNRNIAARSAAQNAL
-399 NSTTAVGSRLMTG
+399 NSTTAVGSRLMSG

-435 QNQEP
+435 QNQEQ

-471 GRTRAALAEQNRLI
+471 GRTRAALTEQNRLI

-493 SLQEKIAGY
+493 SL
-502 QYVLANPGWT
+502 
-512 TGDGFMINHLTSV
+512 
-525 QEKIA
+525 
-530 GYQYVLANPGW
+530 
-541 TTGDG
+541 
-546 FMINH
+546 
-551 LTSVKTVTEG
+551 
-561 LSQATEQLAVEQSRL
+561 
-576 AQMQEKAQSIQDVL
+576 QEKAQSIQDVL

-669 ALSRLKGEEKERARL
+669 ALSRLKGEEKERVRL

-695 DSYQEA
+695 DPYQEA

-716 EANKPKSRGGKS
+716 EVNKPKSRGGKS

-765 QGELKTLT
+765 LGELKTLS
-773 EMQKQEL
+773 EIQKQEL

-792 REQLRSREETLK
+792 REQLRYREETLK

-810 RASNEAELLG
+810 RASNESELLG

-861 YRQARAQNAQYLS
+861 YRQALAQNAQYLS

-879 QAAFYAESDAQR
+879 QAVFYAESDVQR
-891 ADWQKGLQEGLSNWV
+891 ADWQKGLQEGFSNWV

-919 ATEGISGLV
+919 ATEGISGMV

-943 NWASSVLQEIS
+943 SWASSVLQEIS

-974 GAGGFIGS
+974 GAGGFLGS

-1079 GAEAAGSLVQLI
+1079 GPEAAGSLVQLI

-1103 RDGGMLS
+1103 RDGG
-1110 G
+1110 

>member
-1 MATLR
+1 
-6 ELIIKISANSQ
+6 
-17 SFQSEIQRASRMG
+17 
-30 SEYYRTLQNGGRQ
+30 
-43 AAAVAREQRRALA
+43 
-56 ELNSQLTEIRASAA
+56 
-70 GTAGVF
+70 
-76 AGAFATGHLIS
+76 
-87 LADEWSSV
+87 
-95 NARLKQASQS
+95 
-105 SDEFSSSQ
+105 
-113 KVLMD
+113 
-118 ISQRTGTAFS
+118 
-128 DNAALFARS
+128 
-137 AASMRE
+137 
-143 YGYSADDV
+143 
-151 LKVTE
+151 
-156 AISTGLKIS
+156 
-165 GASTAEAGS
+165 
-174 VITQFSQ
+174 
-181 ALAQGVLRGEEF
+181 
-193 NSVNESG
+193 
-200 DRIVRAL
+200 
-207 AAGMGVAR
+207 
-215 KDLKAMADDGKLTA
+215 
-229 DKVVPALISQLGV
+229 
-242 LRDEYAAM
+242 
-250 PETVSDGITK
+250 ITK

-267 WVGGANEASGA
+267 WVGGANEASGV
-278 TKTLSGVLNGVA
+278 TKTLSGMLNGVA
-290 GNIDNVATAAGALVA
+290 GQIDNVATAVGALVA

-319 VSATAGLVTAARN
+319 MSATAGLVTAARN

-337 EAQLRGTQI
+337 EAQFRGTQI

-384 LNRNIAARTAAQNAL
+384 LNRNIAARSAAQNAL
-399 NSTTAVGSRLMTG
+399 NSTTAVGSRLMSG

-435 QNQEP
+435 QNQEQ

-471 GRTRAALAEQNRLI
+471 GRTRAALTEQNRLI

-493 SLQEKIAGY
+493 SL
-502 QYVLANPGWT
+502 
-512 TGDGFMINHLTSV
+512 
-525 QEKIA
+525 
-530 GYQYVLANPGW
+530 
-541 TTGDG
+541 
-546 FMINH
+546 
-551 LTSVKTVTEG
+551 
-561 LSQATEQLAVEQSRL
+561 
-576 AQMQEKAQSIQDVL
+576 QEKAQSIQDVL

-735 SFSRLLKQQKEQLA
+735 SFSRLLKQQKAQLA

-773 EMQKQEL
+773 EIQKQEL

-804 NDNVAA
+804 NENAAA
-810 RASNEAELLG
+810 RASNDAELLG

-861 YRQARAQNAQYLS
+861 YRQALAQNAQYLS

-879 QAAFYAESDAQR
+879 QAVFYAESDVQR
-891 ADWQKGLQEGLSNWV
+891 ADWQKGLQEGFSNWV

-919 ATEGISGLV
+919 ATEGISGMV

-943 NWASSVLQEIS
+943 SWASSVLQEIS

-974 GAGGFIGS
+974 GAGGFLGS

-1071 NDGANGQI
+1071 NDGTNGQI
-1079 GAEAAGSLVQLI
+1079 GPEAAGSLVQLI